1 MITVDRKFTSILDEL
16 STAPIRN
23 REQFI
28 EHRAEQAIAA
38 IQNLRKLLRESFPEE
53 AASDLDKRLIN
64 AIKTDDPE
72 KFRRGLRAQKKGHN
86 D

>member
-1 MITVDRKFTSILDEL
+1 MDRKFTSILDEL
-16 STAPIRN
+16 SSAPIRN
-23 REQFI
+23 KEQFI

-38 IQNLRKLLRESFPEE
+38 IQNLRKLLRDSFTEH
-53 AASDLDKRLIN
+53 AAADLDKRLLN

-72 KFRRGLRAQKKGHN
+72 KFRRGLRLHKKGKN